1 VEELASSLKE
11 ALLASDAET
20 KEMIENTFRTT
31 SPKVMTLDQLSD
43 HVDDEVP
50 VVTAFNVG
58 QGDSYLISL
67 PAGKDGKGNMT
78 HGFVLIDAGASG
90 TEGMV
95 AGGGCRHAAP
105 DACVCDA
112 DHVGGAVTVVEQFK
126 MQRSSLPSRISGETR

>member
-1 VEELASSLKE
+1 
-11 ALLASDAET
+11 
-20 KEMIENTFRTT
+20 
-31 SPKVMTLDQLSD
+31 MTLDQLSD

-105 DACVCDA
+105 DACVDA
-112 DHVGGAVTVVEQFK
+112 LRCRPRGRSGDRRRAIQDAEKLTAKSYFWGDKVT
-126 MQRSSLPSRISGETR
+126 